1 MGIPSYFS
9 HIIKNHNII
18 IKKPNLQ
25 SVIQNLYID
34 SNSIIYDIIYS
45 LDTTDVEFEIIYEK
59 ICSKILL
66 YIEQLQPQ
74 NLVYIAFDGIAPIA
88 KLSQQRTR
96 RIKNVILKKINN
108 KLSGASSGWDTTQIT
123 PGTEFMKSLNK
134 YIQHFFTQQKGQKYT
149 VKLSLTDE
157 AGEGEH
163 KLFRYIRDHNHT
175 DQTTVVYGL
184 DADLIMLSLLHTKYC
199 SQIYL
204 YRETPHFIKQLDSSL
219 NPAELYLISIND
231 LCDRIASGMTNNQP
245 TCENKTRV
253 MTDYIFICFMLG
265 NDFIPHNPSINIRT
279 NGIDILLEIYK
290 KFHADKKFIIDEK
303 GSIEWKNFRAFM
315 QILSSEEENYL
326 KYEHSLRNKHEKRRF
341 PTGTDDEIQMKLN
354 YLPSIHREGEIYIN
368 PNSKGWQT
376 RYYNTLFDVEYNE
389 IRRKQ
394 ICFQYLEALEWT
406 WKYYSQECYD
416 WRWKYDYDYAPLFED
431 VVKYIPYYQFDF
443 IKHSTEPHIN
453 NITQLI
459 YVLPSES
466 HYLLPTKVQ
475 TILQTKFAH
484 WFDKETISFKWD
496 YCKYLWEA
504 HLTLPDMDIQTIEKS
519 FT

>member
-45 LDTTDVEFEIIYEK
+45 LDNIDVPFDIIYEK

-74 NLVYIAFDGIAPIA
+74 NMVYIAFDGIAPIA

-108 KLSGASSGWDTTQIT
+108 KLNGSSGGWDTTQIT
-123 PGTEFMKSLNK
+123 PGTEFMNSLNK
-134 YIQHFFTQQKGQKYT
+134 YIQHFFMQQKNQKYT

-163 KLFRYIRDHNHT
+163 KLFRYIRDHDHK

-199 SQIYL
+199 NQIYL

-219 NPAELYLISIND
+219 SPAELYLISIND
-231 LCDRIASGMTNNQP
+231 LRDRIADSMSNKEPSEEQ
-245 TCENKTRV
+245 KTRF
-253 MTDYIFICFMLG
+253 MTDYTFICFMLG

-290 KFHADKKFIIDEK
+290 KFHSDEKFIIDK
-303 GSIEWKNFRAFM
+303 DGCIEWKIFRAFM
-315 QILSSEEENYL
+315 QLLSTEEENYL
-326 KYEHSLRNKHEKRRF
+326 KYEHSLRNKQEKRHF
-341 PTGTDDEIQMKLN
+341 PTGSDEEIQMKLN
-354 YLPSIHREGEIYIN
+354 YLPSSHREGEIYID
-368 PNSKGWQT
+368 PNSTGWQS

-443 IKHSTEPHIN
+443 IKYSTEPHIN

-475 TILQTKFAH
+475 TILQAKFSH
-484 WFDKETISFKWD
+484 WFDKKSISFKWD